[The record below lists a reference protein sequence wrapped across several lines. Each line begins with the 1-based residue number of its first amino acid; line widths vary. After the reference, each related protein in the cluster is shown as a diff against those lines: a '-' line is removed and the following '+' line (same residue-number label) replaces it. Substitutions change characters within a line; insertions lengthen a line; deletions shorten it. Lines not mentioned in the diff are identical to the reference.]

1 MLRAERS
8 LCHDTA
14 CPKIGALNRAA
25 RAFQVAGDNG
35 EVLTD
40 EQVAAMS
47 PQERAE
53 LISRLA
59 HDHPAVSP
67 PSRRVLRLIREARLA
82 LTLGAVVVLV
92 PWIVYLGLTLPRLYV
107 AHNWDIT
114 WVGFD
119 TLLLA
124 MLLATGVLAAL
135 RRQLVSLTA
144 FATGIL
150 LACDAWFDVMTSHG
164 SDKAVSEVS
173 ALVIELPLAALLVFG
188 SLQVL
193 RLCATP
199 LSGVGEGVH
208 AWQVPI
214 PLATSAWG
222 ASRAAGPAG
231 TSKS

>member
-1 MLRAERS
+1 VPRGHPVTIRRAR
-8 LCHDTA
+8 DR
-14 CPKIGALNRAA
+14 ALIA
-25 RAFQVAGDNG
+25 QQGITGGTGDND

-59 HDHPAVSP
+59 HHPAVSP
-67 PSRRVLRLIREARLA
+67 PSPRVLRLIREARLT

-92 PWIVYLGLTLPRLYV
+92 PWIVYLALTLPRLYV

-119 TLLLA
+119 TMLLA
-124 MLLATGVLAAL
+124 LLLATGVLAAL

-144 FATGIL
+144 FAAGIL

-164 SDKAVSEVS
+164 SDKAVSEVT
-173 ALVIELPLAALLVFG
+173 ALVIELPLAALLLFG

-193 RLCATP
+193 RLCAGP
-199 LSGVGEGVH
+199 PSGAGAGVR

-214 PLATSAWG
+214 ALPNPAEAPREPRAGRARRSSDG
-222 ASRAAGPAG
+222 A
-231 TSKS
+231 

>member
-1 MLRAERS
+1 
-8 LCHDTA
+8 
-14 CPKIGALNRAA
+14 
-25 RAFQVAGDNG
+25 
-35 EVLTD
+35 VLTD

-47 PQERAE
+47 PRERAE
-53 LISRLA
+53 LIARLV
-59 HDHPAVSP
+59 DQPPATSM
-67 PSRRVLRLIREARLA
+67 PSRRLPRLIREARLA

-92 PWIVYLGLTLPRLYV
+92 PWIVYLALTLPRLYV

-119 TLLLA
+119 ILLLA
-124 MLLATGVLAAL
+124 LLLATGVLAAL

-173 ALVIELPLAALLVFG
+173 ALVVELPLAALLVYG

-193 RLCATP
+193 RLCAGP
-199 LSGVGEGVH
+199 LTSVGERGH

-214 PLATSAWG
+214 PLPKPAEG
-222 ASRAAGPAG
+222 ASRAAGPTH